1 MLDANKFGTSLGAI
15 FKLFISLQTVAVTMT
30 DDHLQAH
37 VEPTKTTEKDVF
49 EYDSSLSKDLLNDIN
64 MDMFADELGF
74 TDYVPLNEEKKVP
87 ATKAPVVDVKLLAN
101 GKKRATSASKKP
113 TKTPPKRLLSARPKP
128 PDRGTFVTP
137 ILTTNR

>member
-1 MLDANKFGTSLGAI
+1 
-15 FKLFISLQTVAVTMT
+15 MT

-37 VEPTKTTEKDVF
+37 IEQSNTTEKDVF

-87 ATKAPVVDVKLLAN
+87 VTKAPVVDVKLLAN
-101 GKKRATSASKKP
+101 GKKRATSASSKKP
-113 TKTPPKRLLSARPKP
+113 TKTPPKRLLSARPKQ
-128 PDRGTFVTP
+128 PDRGTFVTS
-137 ILTTNR
+137 ILTAYR